1 MNLARKHFQQ
11 HQAKSAAE
19 TAAEFGTMRNTN
31 AYEQQL
37 LQLNSDKIDSKYSV
51 QTKQNRIKAPVNSKL
66 QTIRG
71 RYFRSKT
78 WCSGCSNY

>member
-19 TAAEFGTMRNTN
+19 TAAEFGTMLNTN

-37 LQLNSDKIDSKYSV
+37 LQLNSDKIVSKIFS
-51 QTKQNRIKAPVNSKL
+51 QNKIK
-66 QTIRG
+66 
-71 RYFRSKT
+71 
-78 WCSGCSNY
+78 SN